1 MVYCI
6 LIREGCVRDKTEA
19 IQVKCPICDHTEIV
33 YIPQEEIPRC
43 PIDDVQMVICELLG
57 EGKSY

>member
-1 MVYCI
+1 M
-6 LIREGCVRDKTEA
+6 RDKTEA

-33 YIPQEEIPRC
+33 YMPQEEIPRC
-43 PIDDVQMVICELLG
+43 PVDDVLMVICELLG